1 MQKVNERTYEPFYW
15 LTEASQTFLS
25 RGYLQEGES
34 AKERIREIAN
44 RAESILGEEGFADI
58 EKYLKLIKNT
68 NSNFKILFE
77 HKSEVISYKELQEC
91 YEYIKTIIN

>member
-44 RAESILGEEGFADI
+44 RAESILGEEGFAD
-58 EKYLKLIKNT
+58 KFYTYMSKGYYSLST
-68 NSNFKILFE
+68 P
-77 HKSEVISYKELQEC
+77 V
-91 YEYIKTIIN
+91 